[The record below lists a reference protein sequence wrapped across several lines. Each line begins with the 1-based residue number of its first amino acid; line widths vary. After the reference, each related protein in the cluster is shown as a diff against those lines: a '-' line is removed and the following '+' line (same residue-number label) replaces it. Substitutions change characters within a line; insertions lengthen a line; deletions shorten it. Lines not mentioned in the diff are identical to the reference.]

1 MHARAPAFTRQHGA
15 VGTAPEE
22 RGTEAGRQP
31 RHMTGTIPRKAAPGA
46 PERNKRSTC
55 GTTVMTRR
63 ALSTASPCS
72 IDKSRRKPLLAQVAE
87 HRCQTLRWPH
97 TSAIRACRKPL
108 AFLPTAFEPAPAS
121 RGATKTRQMKPSP
134 GVMGSAYTPTEA
146 LSSMAARALFY
157 PSLLYNVT
165 RSSLQSDWHWF
176 DEITEV
182 TRTSAA
188 RAMPDPVLLL

>member
-1 MHARAPAFTRQHGA
+1 M
-15 VGTAPEE
+15 
-22 RGTEAGRQP
+22 
-31 RHMTGTIPRKAAPGA
+31 KA
-46 PERNKRSTC
+46 
-55 GTTVMTRR
+55 
-63 ALSTASPCS
+63 
-72 IDKSRRKPLLAQVAE
+72 
-87 HRCQTLRWPH
+87 
-97 TSAIRACRKPL
+97 
-108 AFLPTAFEPAPAS
+108 
-121 RGATKTRQMKPSP
+121 SP

-188 RAMPDPVLLL
+188 CTMPRCM

>member
-1 MHARAPAFTRQHGA
+1 
-15 VGTAPEE
+15 
-22 RGTEAGRQP
+22 
-31 RHMTGTIPRKAAPGA
+31 
-46 PERNKRSTC
+46 
-55 GTTVMTRR
+55 
-63 ALSTASPCS
+63 
-72 IDKSRRKPLLAQVAE
+72 
-87 HRCQTLRWPH
+87 
-97 TSAIRACRKPL
+97 
-108 AFLPTAFEPAPAS
+108 
-121 RGATKTRQMKPSP
+121 MKPSA

-188 RAMPDPVLLL
+188 RAMPGPVTSPQVLSSDELPHPPKRPDILTASLVPQHVLLGALPFQSMLTQEFVEQARSILSGTPRLLAMLPLLRPHSVLVLNIYRACCSISCCMSSRACGRS